1 MSEDEL
7 EDWEV
12 VEQQDAVVYKPP
24 GDILNMDVSKA
35 ERLNGFL
42 KNQYCRTLV
51 EVSITSLTNVV
62 YMYKTVQKTSLALQK
77 HHWCSAILIKKKP
90 H

>member
-12 VEQQDAVVYKPP
+12 VEQQDAVVDKPP
-24 GDILNMDVSKA
+24 GDILNMNVSKV

-42 KNQYCRTLV
+42 KDQYCRTVV
-51 EVSITSLTNVV
+51 EVSITSLTNLV
-62 YMYKTVQKTSLALQK
+62 YMYKTVQKMSLALQNT
-77 HHWCSAILIKKKP
+77 
-90 H
+90 

>member
-7 EDWEV
+7 EDCEV
-12 VEQQDAVVYKPP
+12 GEQQDAVVDKPP
-24 GDILNMDVSKA
+24 GVILNMDVSKA

-42 KNQYCRTLV
+42 KNQYCQTVV
-51 EVSITSLTNVV
+51 EVSITSLTNLV
-62 YMYKTVQKTSLALQK
+62 YMYKTVQKC
-77 HHWCSAILIKKKP
+77 HWCYEKYHWCNAILIQKP

>member
-7 EDWEV
+7 EDWEI
-12 VEQQDAVVYKPP
+12 VEQQDAVVDKPP

-42 KNQYCRTLV
+42 KNQYCRTVV
-51 EVSITSLTNVV
+51 EVSIALLTNLV
-62 YMYKTVQKTSLALQK
+62 YMYKTVQKTSSAL
-77 HHWCSAILIKKKP
+77 
-90 H
+90 

>member
-7 EDWEV
+7 KDWEI
-12 VEQQDAVVYKPP
+12 VEQQDAVVDKPP

-42 KNQYCRTLV
+42 KNQYWQD
-51 EVSITSLTNVV
+51 S
-62 YMYKTVQKTSLALQK
+62 
-77 HHWCSAILIKKKP
+77 CSSEYNFIN
-90 H
+90 